1 VWGAAVRSPRPGT
14 GNGGWRPADRCGEGA
29 AAGGPRPGDNGE
41 MADLEFRTDLFRG
54 TARYYDRFRVPYPQ
68 DLIDD
73 LARRS
78 GANGGGRLL
87 DLACGTGQ
95 LSFAL
100 YGRFAEV
107 WAVDQEPDMI
117 AVVREKAE
125 AAGLA
130 HIRPLTSAA
139 EDLSA
144 PEESFDLVAI
154 GNAFHRLRRDAV
166 AARAFGWLRPG
177 RFLAL
182 VWGGSPWEGEEP
194 WQRALSATI
203 RRWQT
208 RAGADDRIPP
218 GYEQARRERPDAA
231 ILRESGFDVVGDYE
245 FPLAHEWTPD
255 TLVGFVFSTGW
266 LPRAALGD
274 LAPGFEKDLRSELQA
289 CVPAGRFPQVLRFDY
304 QLARRPA

>member
-1 VWGAAVRSPRPGT
+1 MEQGGRWCGAAPVARG
-14 GNGGWRPADRCGEGA
+14 
-29 AAGGPRPGDNGE
+29 PGDNGGV
-41 MADLEFRTDLFRG
+41 ADLEFRRDLFRG

-73 LARRS
+73 LTQRS
-78 GANGGGRLL
+78 GASGGGRLL

-95 LSFAL
+95 ISFAL
-100 YGRFAEV
+100 HGRFAEV
-107 WAVDQEPDMI
+107 WAVDQEPDMV

-144 PEESFDLVAI
+144 PGESFDLIGI
-154 GNAFHRLRRDAV
+154 GNAFHRLRRETVAV
-166 AARAFGWLRPG
+166 RAFRWLRPG

-182 VWGGSPWEGEEP
+182 VWGGSPWEGGEP
-194 WQRALSATI
+194 WQQALTATI
-203 RRWQT
+203 RRWQA

-218 GYEQARRERPDAA
+218 GYERDRRERPDAA
-231 ILRESGFDVVGDYE
+231 ILRQSGFELVGDYQ

-255 TLVGFVFSTGW
+255 ALVGFVFSTGW
-266 LPRAALGD
+266 LSRAALGD
-274 LAPGFEKDLRSELQA
+274 LAPGFEEDLKHELLA
-289 CVPAGRFPQVLRFDY
+289 CVPAGRFPQVLGFGY